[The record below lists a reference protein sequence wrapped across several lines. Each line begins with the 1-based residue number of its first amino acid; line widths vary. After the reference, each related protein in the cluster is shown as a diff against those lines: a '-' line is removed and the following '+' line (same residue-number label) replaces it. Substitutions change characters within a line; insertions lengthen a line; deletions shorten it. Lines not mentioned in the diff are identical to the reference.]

1 MVTALL
7 MEAVVR
13 YSIRNNFLLNVVV
26 LIQPVEAINQ
36 WRAGS

>member
-13 YSIRNNFLLNVVV
+13 YSIRNNFLNVVV

-36 WRAGS
+36 WQAGS